1 MPVHPR
7 ECIGP
12 MFIYNAWPILEGQ
25 CRADGH
31 NFIEP
36 MFAADVGPMDRPT
49 SSQRWVK
56 SGPIFYASWVYVFNC
71 CIIRSQ
77 TLNNGITIITPQTN
91 LNLVSLL

>member
-25 CRADGH
+25 CRTDGH

-36 MFAADVGPMDRPT
+36 IFAADVGPMDRPT

-56 SGPIFYASWVYVFNC
+56 SGPIFYASWGNVTILLFCKFMN
-71 CIIRSQ
+71 II
-77 TLNNGITIITPQTN
+77 
-91 LNLVSLL
+91 

>member
-12 MFIYNAWPILEGQ
+12 MFIYNAWPILESQ
-25 CRADGH
+25 CRTDGH

-36 MFAADVGPMDRPT
+36 IFAADVGPMDRPT

-56 SGPIFYASWVYVFNC
+56 SGPIFYASWVVAYINMHK
-71 CIIRSQ
+71 
-77 TLNNGITIITPQTN
+77 
-91 LNLVSLL
+91 SLRYSNHKSAQN

>member
-25 CRADGH
+25 CRTDGH

-36 MFAADVGPMDRPT
+36 IFAADVGPMDRPT

-56 SGPIFYASWVYVFNC
+56 SGPIFYASWAQLAQVKLGQ
-71 CIIRSQ
+71 RRH
-77 TLNNGITIITPQTN
+77 TLDWVPYFGPT
-91 LNLVSLL
+91 

>member
-25 CRADGH
+25 CRTDGH

-36 MFAADVGPMDRPT
+36 IFAADVGPMDRPT

-56 SGPIFYASWVYVFNC
+56 SGPIFYASWDIYIYKYIYTYKQKYKYVS
-71 CIIRSQ
+71 I
-77 TLNNGITIITPQTN
+77 
-91 LNLVSLL
+91 